1 MKTTTKT
8 KKRVVSE
15 ISLANLQ
22 PGRGRKPKSTQPTRT
37 VHASARLT
45 QQTKER
51 LTEILNQ
58 KKLSLADFLEKI
70 ANEQYII
77 VEK

>member
-1 MKTTTKT
+1 MTTTTKT
-8 KKRVVSE
+8 KKGVNA
-15 ISLANLQ
+15 ISLANLR
-22 PGRGRKPKSTQPTRT
+22 PGRGRPRLPETRT

-45 QQTKER
+45 EQTKER

>member
-1 MKTTTKT
+1 MTTTTTK
-8 KKRVVSE
+8 KRMVSE

-45 QQTKER
+45 QQSKER
-51 LTEILNQ
+51 LTIILDEMNMN
-58 KKLSLADFLEKI
+58 LADLLEKI
-70 ANEQYII
+70 ATGRVEI